1 MKFEVKGHT
10 ALVCESQTTTAGF
23 LKSFD
28 DLYPEIKSKNIIISL
43 LDFQSLDLLFFDRL
57 LQISKV
63 HQKAKRS
70 FVIVSLK
77 SIPDSID
84 EDLICVP
91 THKEAY
97 DLIEIEEM
105 QRDLGIK

>member
-10 ALVCESQTTTAGF
+10 ALVCKSQPTTAGF

-57 LQISKV
+57 LQISNV

-70 FVIVSLK
+70 FVIVSLF
-77 SIPDSID
+77 
-84 EDLICVP
+84 VP
-91 THKEAY
+91 PRK
-97 DLIEIEEM
+97 
-105 QRDLGIK
+105 

>member
-10 ALVCESQTTTAGF
+10 ALVCGSQPTTAGF
-23 LKSFD
+23 FKSFD

-43 LDFQSLDLLFFDRL
+43 LDFQSLDLFFFDRL
-57 LQISKV
+57 IKISKV

-77 SIPDSID
+77 SIPDSIAD
-84 EDLICVP
+84 DLICVP
-91 THKEAY
+91 THEEAY
-97 DLIEIEEM
+97 DFIEMEEI
-105 QRDLGIK
+105 QRDLGF